1 MRPTG
6 PRWAIAKRYGY
17 PYLGGT
23 VCPLYFWAKMTYSK
37 LMKNLIALAIVALT
51 LPLWGGALAAL
62 IGGGFYLLVQQPILF
77 VVLVGGLFLLGCAA

>member
-1 MRPTG
+1 
-6 PRWAIAKRYGY
+6 
-17 PYLGGT
+17 
-23 VCPLYFWAKMTYSK
+23 
-37 LMKNLIALAIVALT
+37 MKNLIALAIVALT